1 MSFASDLER
10 GYGNGRSFGGGQ
22 GGNGGNNSNG
32 GGYQS
37 GGFGYGGS
45 NPDDE
50 YNHEKTQVSTNI
62 RTMAAYFQQIIDSSS
77 ALGTERDSAEF
88 RENTYV
94 LDLHFSQNFN
104 VCAPKRVWRL
114 RGNFSLPQRNFR
126 VSPRDLPA
134 AQPAAVFYDPGS
146 T

>member
-10 GYGNGRSFGGGQ
+10 GYTPANNGRSFGAGGNQ
-22 GGNGGNNSNG
+22 GGGNG

-37 GGFGYGGS
+37 GGFGSGGQS
-45 NPDDE
+45 PDDE
-50 YNHEKTQVSTNI
+50 YNYEKNQVSTNI

-94 LDLHFSQNFN
+94 
-104 VCAPKRVWRL
+104 
-114 RGNFSLPQRNFR
+114 
-126 VSPRDLPA
+126 
-134 AQPAAVFYDPGS
+134 
-146 T
+146 